1 MISRAWGYILGKFGR
16 AMWHAFWRLC
26 PFRPYVIFPTL
37 KVRENHIW
45 SEMNG
50 LRLYL
55 RPFVW
60 FSLPYFRSK
69 YVTFLPNYGSEQVRL
84 STFTYF
90 TFCRKL
96 SVVNISFW
104 CFSSQTRYPDCTIE
118 LNEIQSHRQ
127 IFRQFQIFKKTVSP
141 LPHLFIII
149 KATSCLESYISLK
162 SLVRTPL
169 LKDSYFV

>member
-1 MISRAWGYILGKFGR
+1 MQLLHQVPFVVEQEATSVISRAWGYILGKFGR

-37 KVRENHIW
+37 RVRENHIW

-55 RPFVW
+55 TPFVW

-69 YVTFLPNYGSEQVRL
+69 YVTFLTNYGSEQMRL

-96 SVVNISFW
+96 TVVNISFW
-104 CFSSQTRYPDCTIE
+104 CFGSQTRYPDCTIE
-118 LNEIQSHRQ
+118 LNEIQS
-127 IFRQFQIFKKTVSP
+127 FGNFKN
-141 LPHLFIII
+141 
-149 KATSCLESYISLK
+149 LK
-162 SLVRTPL
+162 RPYLRYLIYL
-169 LKDSYFV
+169 L

>member
-1 MISRAWGYILGKFGR
+1 MISGAWGYILGKFGR

-37 KVRENHIW
+37 RVRENHIW

-55 RPFVW
+55 IPFVW

-69 YVTFLPNYGSEQVRL
+69 YVTFLTNYGSEQVRL

-104 CFSSQTRYPDCTIE
+104 CFGSQTRYPDCAIE

-149 KATSCLESYISLK
+149 KATSWLESYISLK
-162 SLVRTPL
+162 
-169 LKDSYFV
+169 DSYFV